1 MKRFLSI
8 LLAALLCFGVAA
20 LPAAAEDAAEPE
32 PTTQLQEEL
41 AQPAPDDPTEPAV
54 PEQTETPDFSPYA
67 APDWHN
73 YDDTQT
79 YEDAYSEW
87 EHSVYGR
94 YFYWRSGLGED
105 RPRFDPAFRQFY
117 RDDPELFIENHL
129 VFKKVKSYTWEG
141 KKRVKRTYAVILDY
155 FDTQDACTTLHIP
168 ATLDGCPVS
177 FYMFSDSD
185 WTAGLSDSGYT
196 NNTVKKLILEEGIT
210 GVGPF
215 AFSNFTRLIAVR
227 IPSTVTSIGV
237 SAFRGCT
244 ALRKVFGCAGLERL
258 QSGAFQGCEKLRFF
272 ANMDKLKGIEGGAF
286 ANTGFK
292 TLTLSGGVTLGGG
305 DEDYYE
311 VWKTFADCKKL
322 KKVTFLPADK
332 KATLNIGSEAFS
344 GCPALKAVVLPETCG
359 KICIGDYAFRNCA
372 ALKTLKNTGC
382 LAVLDRRVFEGCTS
396 LKSLSL
402 PAGFEHGSYD
412 TFRGSSL
419 KELEIRSKD
428 TKLFDGSHEVYWLLM
443 EDRSDRID
451 ENFLTDLPKSC
462 TVYVVNKDMK
472 YAVHAHGFKGRIVIR
487 VDVPA
492 PETAKATKQNGV
504 VTFTWSKVTQADGY
518 RIWSYDAKTDKY
530 TKLATVKAPKTSITL
545 KSSAK
550 QFVIRAYRIEAGDV
564 SWSAIKAFR

>member
-129 VFKKVKSYTWEG
+129 VFKKVKSYAWEG

-177 FYMFSDSD
+177 FYMQRDSA
-185 WTAGLSDSGYT
+185 WSGGLSDSGYT

-210 GVGPF
+210 GVGAF

-372 ALKTLKNTGC
+372 ALQTIKNTGC
-382 LAVLDRRVFEGCTS
+382 LAALDRMVAAFADNVCEVV
-396 LKSLSL
+396 
-402 PAGFEHGSYD
+402 AGLADY
-412 TFRGSSL
+412 
-419 KELEIRSKD
+419 
-428 TKLFDGSHEVYWLLM
+428 Y
-443 EDRSDRID
+443 
-451 ENFLTDLPKSC
+451 
-462 TVYVVNKDMK
+462 
-472 YAVHAHGFKGRIVIR
+472 KGG
-487 VDVPA
+487 
-492 PETAKATKQNGV
+492 EQT
-504 VTFTWSKVTQADGY
+504 
-518 RIWSYDAKTDKY
+518 
-530 TKLATVKAPKTSITL
+530 
-545 KSSAK
+545 
-550 QFVIRAYRIEAGDV
+550 
-564 SWSAIKAFR
+564 